1 MNPNLPFTLI
11 LFSFMLQ
18 FQTPST
24 MTDCLLIFDLPQDCL
39 FPLHSFPLFCNLV
52 FWTPFRPQA
61 CDTYTQFLACIHT
74 CALLFIMLI
83 HNLAGIKI
91 KHLRVASKM
100 PKHKILYISPYPL
113 TFSRHFF
120 SPRALKLKVPL
131 NSPHCENRSLNVLI
145 HAFPE
150 CGLH

>member
-39 FPLHSFPLFCNLV
+39 FPLHSFTLFCNLV
-52 FWTPFRPQA
+52 FWTPYRPQA

-74 CALLFIMLI
+74 CALLFIVLI

-100 PKHKILYISPYPL
+100 SKHKILYISPISSHL
-113 TFSRHFF
+113 LESF
-120 SPRALKLKVPL
+120 L
-131 NSPHCENRSLNVLI
+131 
-145 HAFPE
+145 FPQSFE
-150 CGLH
+150 AESATE

>member
-52 FWTPFRPQA
+52 FWTPYKPQA

-74 CALLFIMLI
+74 CALLFIVLI

-100 PKHKILYISPYPL
+100 SKHKILYISPI
-113 TFSRHFF
+113 SSHF
-120 SPRALKLKVPL
+120 LK
-131 NSPHCENRSLNVLI
+131 
-145 HAFPE
+145 AFLFPQSFE
-150 CGLH
+150 AESATE